1 VHSRPILAGAALFLT
16 ALSCRPSREPAASG
30 LSVATQPPPSSLLR
44 LPSRGG
50 PADVYRVPS
59 LQPSEWKI
67 QGRLP
72 ELHRVIGADLD
83 QRVVYSL
90 DTKGNV
96 VLLDLQSGRFR
107 PFLARVHDGT
117 MGPDGTLFTV
127 DDSNFVTQTV
137 RRTPVRLHPRLS
149 SRPLALFGTKD
160 DLLLTILGGKTNSL
174 AVIGSDSHD
183 SATALPAG
191 PVTATFWGDLLA
203 VAADSAVVLFDPR
216 GATPPRSDRVSGHA
230 RLVAFSPS
238 GHRLFVADADGRIQV
253 MNRYSGEMIETIDL
267 PGPAAELRPDP
278 FGRWLLIR
286 PAKGDSV
293 WLVDMARHRMAGAV
307 AADWAAD
314 LPTVTNQGLLLVKQG
329 ADVVAYDATREGWP
343 RVGAVSGGS
352 ADIWL
357 PLAWIPGPET
367 ATVTVVPDS
376 TQPADSGVAGEPGNV
391 VYLQVSS
398 SQNPAWAR
406 DLAGQLRDAGLP
418 ASVLE
423 PHGPDEGYRVVL
435 GPYASREE
443 AESAGRKL
451 GRPFFIY
458 QPGPRAGQ

>member
-1 VHSRPILAGAALFLT
+1 MQSRPFLAGAALFLT
-16 ALSCRPSREPAASG
+16 ALSCRPSRDPAASG

-44 LPSRGG
+44 LPSHGG

-67 QGRLP
+67 QGNLP
-72 ELHRVIGADLD
+72 EIRSAIGADLD

-90 DTKGNV
+90 DIKGNV
-96 VLLDLQSGRFR
+96 ILLDLQSGRFR
-107 PFLARVHDGT
+107 PFLSRVRDVT
-117 MGPDGTLFTV
+117 MGPDGTLYTV

-149 SRPLALFGTKD
+149 TRPSALFGTKD
-160 DLLLTILGGKTNSL
+160 DLLLAILVGKTSAL
-174 AVIGSDSHD
+174 AVIGTDSHD
-183 SATALPAG
+183 SATTLPAG
-191 PVTATFWGDLLA
+191 PVTSTFWGDLLA
-203 VAADSAVVLFDPR
+203 VAADSAVVLIDPR
-216 GATPPRSDRVSGHA
+216 GGAPVRSEHVSGRA

-238 GHRLFVADADGRIQV
+238 GHRLFIADGDGRIHV
-253 MNRYSGEMIETIDL
+253 MNRYSGEMLETIDL
-267 PGPAAELRPDP
+267 PGPAAEIRPDP
-278 FGRWLLIR
+278 FGRWLLVR
-286 PAKGDSV
+286 PQKGDSV
-293 WLVDMARHRMAGAV
+293 WLVDMARNRAAGAV
-307 AADWAAD
+307 KAEWAPD

-329 ADVVAYDATREGWP
+329 ADVVAYDVGREGWP
-343 RVGAVSGGS
+343 SVGKVAGGA
-352 ADIWL
+352 ADLWL
-357 PLAWIPGPET
+357 PLAWIPGPE
-367 ATVTVVPDS
+367 ATTVATTDS
-376 TQPADSGVAGEPGNV
+376 TLPADSGAAGEPGNE

-406 DLAGQLRDAGLP
+406 DLASQLRDAGLP

-435 GPYASREE
+435 GPYASRAE

>member
-1 VHSRPILAGAALFLT
+1 VQSRPLLAGAALFLT
-16 ALSCRPSREPAASG
+16 ALSCRPSRDPAASG
-30 LSVATQPPPSSLLR
+30 LSVATLR
-44 LPSRGG
+44 LPSHGG
-50 PADVYRVPS
+50 PAEVYRVPS

-67 QGRLP
+67 QGKLP
-72 ELHRVIGADLD
+72 EIRRAIGADLD
-83 QRVVYSL
+83 LRVVYSL

-107 PFLARVHDGT
+107 PFLTRVRDET

-149 SRPLALFGTKD
+149 TRPSALFGTKD
-160 DLLLTILGGKTNSL
+160 DLLLAILAGKTSEL
-174 AVIGSDSHD
+174 AVIGSDTPD

-203 VAADSAVVLFDPR
+203 VAADTAVVLIDPR
-216 GATPPRSDRVSGHA
+216 GSAPARSEHVSGRA

-238 GHRLFVADADGRIQV
+238 GHQLFIADGEGRIHV
-253 MNRYSGEMIETIDL
+253 MNRYSGETIETIAL
-267 PGPAAELRPDP
+267 PGPASELRPGP
-278 FGRWLLIR
+278 FGRWLLVR
-286 PAKGDSV
+286 PAKGDSA
-293 WLVDMARHRMAGAV
+293 WLVDMARYHTAGV
-307 AADWAAD
+307 IQADWAPD

-329 ADVVAYDATREGWP
+329 ADVVGYDLEREGWP
-343 RVGAVSGGS
+343 SVGRIDGGA
-352 ADIWL
+352 ADLWL
-357 PLAWIPGPET
+357 PLAWTPGPEV
-367 ATVTVVPDS
+367 ATVATTDTTQALDS
-376 TQPADSGVAGEPGNV
+376 AAAGELGNE

-406 DLAGQLRDAGLP
+406 DLASQLRDAGLP

-435 GPYASREE
+435 GPYASRAE

-458 QPGPRAGQ
+458 QPVPRAGQ